1 MFTMRDYLVE
11 AQRRK
16 DEIARAQHHNLV
28 KSLSPKGSRQFG
40 RLLVRLGEGLVQR
53 GRELQGSVAES
64 SGNCSCAGRTG
75 VSVA

>member
-1 MFTMRDYLVE
+1 MFTMHGYLVE
-11 AQRRK
+11 AQRRQ

-28 KSLSPKGSRQFG
+28 KSLSPRSSRQFG
-40 RLLVRLGEGLVQR
+40 RLLVRLGERLVQR

-64 SGNCSCAGRTG
+64 SGGCSCAGRTG